1 MNILSNLSKGK
12 SRDKDTVEYAV
23 KEFLA
28 KVPCRHA
35 ACRFINEHGID
46 GNEFRKKAEI
56 DRRKW
61 FQIINDEIL
70 PGPDVL
76 AKLADSPFLDDGQRK
91 ELLSFCDS
99 NRRCSLFV
107 ELREKNI
114 VLTGKHRV
122 TPARDPRNSVIRK
135 DGGGISSTELTNIKR
150 GEGCHFEMAIRLCFG
165 LHCSP
170 EESERLLAAYG
181 YEWAK
186 GNKKIR
192 FLKRELAAGRYNLSQ
207 VLADWDEEKR
217 KQNKA
222 A

>member
-1 MNILSNLSKGK
+1 MIKSSYSIKEN

-35 ACRFINEHGID
+35 ACRFIYEHGID
-46 GNEFRKKAEI
+46 GKEFRKKAEL
-56 DRRKW
+56 DRREW
-61 FQIINDEIL
+61 FQIVNDEIL

-76 AKLADSPFLDDGQRK
+76 NEIAKLLDGGQK
-91 ELLSFCDS
+91 KALLSFCDS
-99 NRRCSLFV
+99 NRRRSLFV

-114 VLTGKHRV
+114 VLTGRHRV

-135 DGGGISSTELTNIKR
+135 DGGGISSAELTNIKR
-150 GEGCHFEMAIRLCFG
+150 GEGCNFETAIRLCFG

-186 GNKKIR
+186 GYEIIC
-192 FLKRELAAGRYNLSQ
+192 FLKRELAAGRYNLPQ
-207 VLADWDEEKR
+207 VLVDWHQR
-217 KQNKA
+217 KQDKVA
-222 A
+222 